1 MRYNELRRGFNK
13 RVTGF
18 RLLLLFC
25 FILVSV
31 SASAQ
36 KISDKTWSVKR
47 ANEWYK
53 QHDWIVGCNYIPRT
67 AINPIEMWQEATFDP
82 KTIDQELGWAQNIG
96 FNTVR
101 VFLHYLVW
109 VRSPEAYK
117 KRIDQFLQI
126 ANKHH
131 IKAMFVLWDDVW
143 GKDPDLGEQPK
154 PVPGIHNS
162 GWMQNP
168 GLSQRTDKALYPVF
182 EAYVK
187 DILSTYS
194 KDDRVLL
201 WDLYNEPGNGKKPPV
216 STMPLLRR
224 TVEWAREVDPS
235 QPLTIGIWNGS
246 KSFAELNRFSLD
258 NSDVISFHN
267 YDPLNQVKEEVDS
280 LKKRGRPLICSEYM
294 ARPRGSTFQ
303 AILPYYQKEW
313 VGAINWGFVSGKTQT
328 IYPWDYPKGSPDSYY
343 NAWKDDV
350 RSVYP
355 WQSHLTAQE
364 PKVWFHDIF
373 RADGTP
379 FDPAEIT
386 LIKKLTREAN
396 GK

>member
-1 MRYNELRRGFNK
+1 MRYNELRRGFNR

-18 RLLLLFC
+18 RLLFLFC
-25 FILVSV
+25 FILISV

-47 ANEWYK
+47 ANQWYK

-126 ANKHH
+126 ADKHH
-131 IKAMFVLWDDVW
+131 VKAMFVLWDDVW

-194 KDDRVLL
+194 NDNRVLL
-201 WDLYNEPGNGKKPPV
+201 WDLYNEPGNGKKPPI

-224 TVEWAREVDPS
+224 TVEWAREVNPS
-235 QPLTIGIWNGS
+235 QPLTIGIWNGA
-246 KSFAELNRFSLD
+246 KKFAELNRFSLD

-267 YDPLNQVKEEVDS
+267 YDPLNQVKAEVDS
-280 LKKRGRPLICSEYM
+280 LQKRGRPLICSEYM
-294 ARPRGSTFQ
+294 ARPRGSTFKS
-303 AILPYYQKEW
+303 ILPYYQKER
-313 VGAINWGFVSGKTQT
+313 VGAINWGFVYGKTQT
-328 IYPWDYPKGSPDSYY
+328 IYAWDYPKGSPDSYY

-355 WQSHLTAQE
+355 WQSHLTAPE

-379 FDPAEIT
+379 FDSTEIS

>member
-1 MRYNELRRGFNK
+1 MNSVVRSKGLAARLALSLIICVL
-13 RVTGF
+13 VT
-18 RLLLLFC
+18 
-25 FILVSV
+25 VQSQ
-31 SASAQ
+31 AQ
-36 KISDKTWSVKR
+36 NISDKRWSAKR
-47 ANEWYK
+47 ANQWYR
-53 QHDWIVGCNYIPRT
+53 QHAWIIGCNYIPRT

-82 KTIDQELGWAQNIG
+82 KTIDEELGWAQNIG

-117 KRIDQFLQI
+117 KRINQFLQI
-126 ANKHH
+126 ADKHH

-143 GKDPDLGEQPK
+143 GKDPDLGPQPK

-168 GLSQRTDKALYPVF
+168 GLKQRTDKALYPVF

-187 DILSTYS
+187 DLLSTYAND
-194 KDDRVLL
+194 KRVLL
-201 WDLYNEPGNGKKPPV
+201 WDLYNEAGNGKNPPL
-216 STMPLLRR
+216 STMPLLRM
-224 TVEWAREVDPS
+224 TVEWAREVNPS

-246 KSFAELNRFSLD
+246 KDFDALNKFSLD

-267 YDPLNQVKEEVDS
+267 YDPLDQVKTEVDS
-280 LKKRGRPLICSEYM
+280 LKKLGRPLICSEYM
-294 ARPRGSTFQ
+294 ARTNGSTFK
-303 AILPYYQKEW
+303 AILPDYQKER
-313 VGAINWGFVSGKTQT
+313 VGAINWGLVSGKTQT
-328 IYPWDYPKGSPDSYY
+328 IYPWNYPEGSSRAFY

-355 WQSHLTAQE
+355 WQSHLTAPE

-373 RADGTP
+373 RPDGTP
-379 FDPAEIT
+379 FDPAEIR
-386 LIKKLTREAN
+386 LIKRLVREA
-396 GK
+396 K

>member
-1 MRYNELRRGFNK
+1 MTCNNLRWRFKAGF
-13 RVTGF
+13 TGVK
-18 RLLLLFC
+18 LLLFI
-25 FILVSV
+25 FILGTV

-36 KISDKTWSVKR
+36 NISSNRWSALR
-47 ANEWYK
+47 AKQWYK
-53 QHDWIVGCNYIPRT
+53 QHDWIVGCNYVPRT
-67 AINPIEMWQEATFDP
+67 AINEIEMWQEPTFDP
-82 KTIDQELGWAQNIG
+82 ATIDQELGWAQNIG

-109 VRSPEAYK
+109 VRNPEAYK
-117 KRIDQFLQI
+117 KNIDTFLQI
-126 ANKHH
+126 ADKHH

-143 GKDPDLGEQPK
+143 GKNPDLGEQPK

-168 GLSQRTDKALYPVF
+168 GLNQRKDKALYPVF

-194 KDDRVLL
+194 KDNRVLL
-201 WDLYNEPGNGKKPPV
+201 WDLYNEPGNGKNPPV

-224 TVEWAREVDPS
+224 TVEWAREVNPG
-235 QPLTIGIWNGS
+235 QPLTIGIWSGA
-246 KSFAELNRFSLD
+246 KDFAELNRFSLD

-267 YDPLNQVKEEVDS
+267 YDPVDKVKEEVDS
-280 LKKRGRPLICSEYM
+280 LKKLGRPLICSEYM
-294 ARPRGSTFQ
+294 ARPRGSTFKS
-303 AILPYYQKEW
+303 ILPYYQKER

-328 IYPWDYPKGSPDSYY
+328 IYAWDYPKGSSDAFF

-355 WQSHLTAQE
+355 WQSHLTAPE
-364 PKVWFHDIF
+364 PKVWFHDVL

-379 FDPAEIT
+379 FDQSEID
-386 LIKKLTREAN
+386 LIKKLIKES
-396 GK
+396 K